1 MKILLILA
9 VGITAL
15 LLSCKSPKTTQP
27 DSIAIVVD
35 PSVSFQFGR
44 FLNAISLLIG
54 DEKNSVVNVK
64 LTGDAN
70 LTFRSIGDFPGDPV
84 FIHVLPDRVAWGTG
98 ASRQLMSVEDL
109 RKNLQIFAEAA
120 ASSGTEGFIS
130 MASEDNVTG
139 QFGLKVLNAVS
150 DAGIPNVMLI
160 TPDLLE
166 ASRPRVTKKPS
177 PPSPNNK
184 KQNKAEMATP
194 GKPSD

>member
-1 MKILLILA
+1 
-9 VGITAL
+9 
-15 LLSCKSPKTTQP
+15 
-27 DSIAIVVD
+27 
-35 PSVSFQFGR
+35 
-44 FLNAISLLIG
+44 
-54 DEKNSVVNVK
+54 
-64 LTGDAN
+64 
-70 LTFRSIGDFPGDPV
+70 
-84 FIHVLPDRVAWGTG
+84 
-98 ASRQLMSVEDL
+98 MSVEDL